1 MASLAALLSGK
12 YAQLDA
18 CKGFVVG
25 HASLR
30 ANALATLGS
39 VAYYLTTLG
48 SVAYYLATLGS
59 VAYYLGDEHHV
70 GRIVAVVHGSELR
83 GEG

>member
-18 CKGFVVG
+18 YKGFVVG

-39 VAYYLTTLG
+39 VVYD
-48 SVAYYLATLGS
+48 LATLGS